1 MNSLRSSQSKSYCEE
16 NSKYNDDSYES
27 DNKQNPIDNLC
38 LNLKRKRER
47 GNSML
52 SSSSSFS
59 FKAPLALSSK
69 TQSIISSILSKKNKA
84 SVINY
89 KPPTLSLPIIKSVN
103 KEKTSMPK
111 ASTFKISQ
119 KTLEVI
125 NKLKMERKNRFEREK
140 KENEMKRRES
150 SFSLR
155 FKYEDLIK
163 EHRELPLPLKYKAL
177 LNTFIELDNVID
189 ASKTLRNIVPTFEY
203 LVSTIEQTY
212 HHRFNLTM
220 FQQILHLVP
229 SFFIYQYKKKEND
242 YELMIDIPKDF
253 DERAKLDKNEFS
265 KIQNKYDPIISAMT
279 TQMKEKRITIFK
291 SSLYEIVKE
300 FHTKFLKDNHYK
312 EFDPFIEKTWH
323 HSFELNSVDDIPLYK
338 IEEKPTVTNK
348 FQECIKENDFKNQLL
363 DKVKEDENFINLYDD
378 NNNNND
384 NHSLSKFVSQ
394 NFLNKLKKKE
404 EAIIISKQIV
414 EESKKQHSKK
424 SKEEIIKEII
434 EQINNVF
441 ICARKD
447 SIEWSEFVGNLINSS
462 NVIKQNLSKEE
473 TINIVKKIC
482 KLFPH
487 WIRIKQH
494 SMIGMIVVRED
505 KIDIFQEVMHNIK
518 LINKD

>member
-1 MNSLRSSQSKSYCEE
+1 MNSLRSSQSKSNCEE

-323 HSFELNSVDDIPLYK
+323 HSFELNSVDNIPLYK

-348 FQECIKENDFKNQLL
+348 FQESIKELTKNDPVLTIIDAEPIGPKNMIDLMLIAPCTGNTVAKLTYSIIDDTILMATKSHLRNNKPVVLGISTNDALGLSAKNIGALL
-363 DKVKEDENFINLYDD
+363 AAKNFYFVPFGQDAPESKPN
-378 NNNNND
+378 
-384 NHSLSKFVSQ
+384 SLTFDIEKIVPTIELALEGKQ
-394 NFLNKLKKKE
+394 IQPILKK
-404 EAIIISKQIV
+404 
-414 EESKKQHSKK
+414 
-424 SKEEIIKEII
+424 
-434 EQINNVF
+434 
-441 ICARKD
+441 
-447 SIEWSEFVGNLINSS
+447 
-462 NVIKQNLSKEE
+462 
-473 TINIVKKIC
+473 
-482 KLFPH
+482 
-487 WIRIKQH
+487 
-494 SMIGMIVVRED
+494 
-505 KIDIFQEVMHNIK
+505 
-518 LINKD
+518 

>member
-1 MNSLRSSQSKSYCEE
+1 MNSLRSSISKSNCEE
-16 NSKYNDDSYES
+16 NSKCNDDSYES
-27 DNKQNPIDNLC
+27 DIKQNPIDNLC

-140 KENEMKRRES
+140 KENEMNRRES

-189 ASKTLRNIVPTFEY
+189 ASKTLKNIVPTFDY

-220 FQQILHLVP
+220 MQQILHLVP

-253 DERAKLDKNEFS
+253 DDRAKLDKNEFS
-265 KIQNKYDPIISAMT
+265 KIQDKYDPIISPMT
-279 TQMKEKRITIFK
+279 IPMKEKRITIFK

-300 FHTKFLKDNHYK
+300 FHTKFLKENHYK

-323 HSFELNSVDDIPLYK
+323 HSFELNSISDIPLYK
-338 IEEKPTVTNK
+338 IEEKPNVTNK
-348 FQECIKENDFKNQLL
+348 FMDCIKENDFKSQLIE
-363 DKVKEDENFINLYDD
+363 KVKENENFINLYDD
-378 NNNNND
+378 NNND
-384 NHSLSKFVSQ
+384 NHLSKYVSQ
-394 NFLNKLKKKE
+394 EFLKKLKKKE
-404 EAIIISKQIV
+404 EAIIISKQII

-447 SIEWSEFVGNLINSS
+447 SIEWNEFVGNLINSS

-473 TINIVKKIC
+473 TINMVKKIC

-494 SMIGMIVVRED
+494 SMIGLIVVRED
-505 KIDIFQEVMHNIK
+505 KIALFQEVLHNIN

>member
-1 MNSLRSSQSKSYCEE
+1 MNSLRSSISKSNCEE
-16 NSKYNDDSYES
+16 NSKCNDDSYES
-27 DNKQNPIDNLC
+27 DIKQNPIDNLC

-89 KPPTLSLPIIKSVN
+89 KPPTLSLPIIKTVN

-140 KENEMKRRES
+140 KENEMNRRES

-189 ASKTLRNIVPTFEY
+189 ASKTLKNIVPTFDY

-220 FQQILHLVP
+220 MQQILHLVP

-253 DERAKLDKNEFS
+253 DDRAKLDKNEFS
-265 KIQNKYDPIISAMT
+265 KIQDKYDPIISPMT
-279 TQMKEKRITIFK
+279 IPMKEKRTTIFK

-300 FHTKFLKDNHYK
+300 FHTKFLKENHYK

-323 HSFELNSVDDIPLYK
+323 HSFELNSISDIPLYK
-338 IEEKPTVTNK
+338 IEEKPNVTNK
-348 FQECIKENDFKNQLL
+348 FMDCIKENDFKSQLIE
-363 DKVKEDENFINLYDD
+363 KVKENENFINLYDD
-378 NNNNND
+378 NNND
-384 NHSLSKFVSQ
+384 NHLSKYVSQ
-394 NFLNKLKKKE
+394 EFLKKLKKKE
-404 EAIIISKQIV
+404 EAIIISKQII

-447 SIEWSEFVGNLINSS
+447 SIEWNEFVGNLINSS

-473 TINIVKKIC
+473 TINMVKKIC

-494 SMIGMIVVRED
+494 SMIGLIIVRED
-505 KIDIFQEVMHNIK
+505 KIDLFQEVLHNIK